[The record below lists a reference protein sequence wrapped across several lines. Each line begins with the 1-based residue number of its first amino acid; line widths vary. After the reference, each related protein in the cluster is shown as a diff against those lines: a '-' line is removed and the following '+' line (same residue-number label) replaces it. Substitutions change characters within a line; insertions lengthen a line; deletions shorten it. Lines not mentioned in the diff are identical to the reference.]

1 MLERERER
9 EIGRGRKSVLGA
21 IKVQSLNAVE
31 NGHLDE
37 PFTILIIILII
48 IVVILIL
55 SLIGCLSFFVFLRSL
70 IFVVALNADP

>member
-1 MLERERER
+1 MQARARELERE
-9 EIGRGRKSVLGA
+9 RKSVLGA

-37 PFTILIIILII
+37 PFTILIIILSIII
-48 IVVILIL
+48 IVVILI
-55 SLIGCLSFFVFLRSL
+55 LIGCLSFFVFLRSL